1 MRAAAFVLLGIIG
14 AGPALAQGAECSFY
28 FGVENLDADDAVAL
42 GRINKLAPRTNFV
55 KSADIQK
62 GCPNASAA
70 CRDKAYLVPG
80 DEVVVIGSG
89 DAFVCASYTG
99 AKGQDT
105 EGFLPRAAVTLVQNP
120 PPAPLDGWI
129 GQWRGSP
136 EQEIV
141 IAKGAGPDSL
151 KVTGDATYGALDP
164 ERVKR
169 GAVNLGSLD
178 GEAALRGGNLSF
190 AMGENGSVAFDKGE
204 EYDCKVR
211 LRRLGPYLLVKDN
224 TMCGGMNVTFTGIY
238 RRR

>member
-28 FGVENLDADDAVAL
+28 FGVENLEADDAVAL
-42 GRINKLAPRTNFV
+42 GRINKLTPRTNFV
-55 KSADIQK
+55 KPSVIQK

-99 AKGQDT
+99 AKGQGT

-129 GQWRGSP
+129 GRWRGSP

-141 IAKGAGPDSL
+141 IAKGAGPDGL

-178 GEAALRGGNLSF
+178 GEATLRGGKPVLRH
-190 AMGENGSVAFDKGE
+190 GRERVG
-204 EYDCKVR
+204 R
-211 LRRLGPYLLVKDN
+211 LRQGRAN
-224 TMCGGMNVTFTGIY
+224 TIARSGCVASGRTCSSRTTPCAAA
-238 RRR
+238 